1 MPKTIITTIENRT
14 VFLNLLKDNPGIIIL
29 KFGASWCKPC
39 KLIETPVYN
48 FFGSSPDNVICGDI
62 DIDDSFDVFS
72 YLKTK
77 KMVSGVPTLL
87 CYKKGNITYIPDDL
101 VSGSDK
107 SQLQQFFS
115 RCINLLHE

>member
-48 FFGSSPDNVICGDI
+48 FLVLLRIMLFVEILMWMIVLTCSLI
-62 DIDDSFDVFS
+62 
-72 YLKTK
+72 LKQK
-77 KMVSGVPTLL
+77 KWFLGFQHY
-87 CYKKGNITYIPDDL
+87 CAIKRKYYIYTRR
-101 VSGSDK
+101 
-107 SQLQQFFS
+107 FCFWF
-115 RCINLLHE
+115 